1 MRILAIDTALG
12 ACSVVIM
19 DAATAQP
26 VAMEQV
32 PMARGHA
39 EALVPMLARVAE
51 ASGQPLR
58 NVDRVAVTVGP
69 GSYTGLRVGVSAAR
83 AVGLAAGVPVVGV
96 TTLSALAAPV
106 IGTEFG
112 RLVCVVIDARHGH
125 VYTTILGTGGRTII
139 APRIASL
146 KEAARLIGSGP
157 VSIIGSAALMVAQ
170 EAWAI
175 GLDAVVLDTPAAP
188 DIRWVARLGLLA
200 DPAAAPPLP
209 VYMRAPDAQPQDR
222 HRLERQ

>member
-12 ACSVVIM
+12 ACAATIM

-26 VAMEQV
+26 VALEQIEMV
-32 PMARGHA
+32 RGHA
-39 EALVPMLARVAE
+39 EALVPLLARVVE

-58 NVDRVAVTVGP
+58 NIDRVAVTVGP

-83 AVGLAAGVPVVGV
+83 AIGLAAGAPVVGV
-96 TTLSALAAPV
+96 TTLSALAAPM
-106 IGTEFG
+106 IGREAG
-112 RLVCVVIDARHGH
+112 RLICVAIDARHGH
-125 VYTTILGTGGRTII
+125 VYTTILGAGGRVVIPARMAT
-139 APRIASL
+139 L
-146 KEAARLIGSGP
+146 KDAARLIGSGP
-157 VSIIGSAALMVAQ
+157 VSLIGSAAMMVAQ

-175 GLDAVVLDTPAAP
+175 GLDAVVIDTNAAP

-200 DPAAAPPLP
+200 DPESAPPLP

-222 HRLERQ
+222 YRLERQ